1 MMTTTSS
8 SELELTLGNLPSNV
22 IGHEEGF
29 VDISA
34 KTNRFRPILTVKK
47 VSKSFP
53 VAGGRIQAIKDIDL
67 VINPGELVSL
77 VGPSGCGKSTLLN
90 IIAGLE
96 KPDSGEVKG
105 NRPNDKNLTGLPER
119 LLIFQE
125 ASLFPWLTVY
135 DNVAY
140 GLKIRKYPKEKC
152 RELVNKYLGLVQL
165 SQFQD
170 ACIHQ
175 LSGGMKQRVALARAL
190 ALRPE
195 LLLMDEAFTAL
206 DVQTRQDMY
215 RLLLRIREETGVT
228 ILFITHNVEEALL
241 LSDRILVMRSRPGQ
255 IKREFQVNVGF
266 PRTMEYFLLKQL
278 RLEIIKEF
286 MEAGDVGDIQGGSTY
301 EQAY

>member
-1 MMTTTSS
+1 MTTTSS

-170 ACIHQ
+170 AWIHQ

-215 RLLLRIREETGVT
+215 HLLLRIREETGVT

-286 MEAGDVGDIQGGSTY
+286 MEAGDIGDIQGGSSY

>member
-135 DNVAY
+135 DNVAF
-140 GLKIRKYPKEKC
+140 GLKIRKYSKEKC
-152 RELVNKYLGLVQL
+152 RELVNKYLRMVQL

-170 ACIHQ
+170 AWIHQ

-286 MEAGDVGDIQGGSTY
+286 MEAGDIGDIQGGSSY

>member
-1 MMTTTSS
+1 MTTSS
-8 SELELTLGNLPSNV
+8 SNELELTIGNLPSKV
-22 IGHEEGF
+22 IGHEEAF
-29 VDISA
+29 KNIA
-34 KTNRFRPILTVKK
+34 TRTNRFRPILSVKK
-47 VSKSFP
+47 VSKSFG
-53 VAGGRIQAIKDIDL
+53 VAGKRIQAIKDIDL

-96 KPDSGEVKG
+96 KPDFGEILG
-105 NRPNDKNLTGLPER
+105 NQINEKVQSVFTER

-140 GLKIRKYPKEKC
+140 GLKIRKFTKEKC
-152 RELVNKYLGLVQL
+152 RLMVEKYLALVQL
-165 SQFQD
+165 SQFME

-190 ALRPE
+190 VLEPE
-195 LLLMDEAFTAL
+195 LLLMDEPFTAL

-215 RLLLRIREETGVT
+215 RLLLKIREETGIT

-241 LSDRILVMRSRPGQ
+241 LSNRIVVMRSRPGQ
-255 IKREFQVNVGF
+255 IKREFTVGAGY
-266 PRTMEYFLLKQL
+266 PRAMEHSGLKQL
-278 RLEIIKEF
+278 RLEIVKEF
-286 MEAGDVGDIQGGSTY
+286 VEAGDVGDIQGGSPH
-301 EQAY
+301 EQVY

>member
-1 MMTTTSS
+1 MTTSS
-8 SELELTLGNLPSNV
+8 SNELELTIGNLPSKV
-22 IGHEEGF
+22 IGHEEAF
-29 VDISA
+29 KNIA
-34 KTNRFRPILTVKK
+34 TRTNRFRPILSVKK
-47 VSKSFP
+47 VSKSFG
-53 VAGGRIQAIKDIDL
+53 VAGKRIQAIKDIDL

-96 KPDSGEVKG
+96 KPDFGEILG
-105 NRPNDKNLTGLPER
+105 NQINEKVQSVFTER

-140 GLKIRKYPKEKC
+140 GLKIRKFTKEKC
-152 RELVNKYLGLVQL
+152 RLMVEKYLALVQL
-165 SQFQD
+165 SQFME

-190 ALRPE
+190 VLEPE
-195 LLLMDEAFTAL
+195 LLLMDEPFTAL

-215 RLLLRIREETGVT
+215 RLLLKIREETGIT

-241 LSDRILVMRSRPGQ
+241 LSNRIVVMRSRPGQ
-255 IKREFQVNVGF
+255 IKREFTVG
-266 PRTMEYFLLKQL
+266 
-278 RLEIIKEF
+278 
-286 MEAGDVGDIQGGSTY
+286 AGFF
-301 EQAY
+301 

>member
-1 MMTTTSS
+1 MTASS
-8 SELELTLGNLPSNV
+8 NELELAIGNLPSKA
-22 IGHEEGF
+22 IGYDEALEN
-29 VDISA
+29 ISSR
-34 KTNRFRPILTVKK
+34 TNRFRPILSVKK
-47 VSKSFP
+47 VSKSFG
-53 VAGGRIQAIKDIDL
+53 VAGEKIQVLKDIDL
-67 VINPGELVSL
+67 EINRGELVSL

-96 KPDSGEVKG
+96 KPDFGEIQG
-105 NRPNDKNLTGLPER
+105 NQITEKAQPNFTER

-140 GLKIRKYPKEKC
+140 GLKLRKITKEK
-152 RELVNKYLGLVQL
+152 RRQIVERYLALVQL
-165 SQFQD
+165 SRFKE

-190 ALRPE
+190 VLEPE
-195 LLLMDEAFTAL
+195 LLLMDEPFTAL

-215 RLLLRIREETGVT
+215 CLLLKIREETGIT

-241 LSDRILVMRSRPGQ
+241 LSNRILVMRSRPGQ
-255 IKREFQVNVGF
+255 IKREFSIGIGY
-266 PRTMEYFLLKQL
+266 PRTMEHNGLKQL

-286 MEAGDVGDIQGGSTY
+286 IEAGDVGDIQGGSPH
-301 EQAY
+301 EQVY